1 MQLCKHRSQAGVNQL
16 GVTTIPARAHASEI
30 AVGFAIIAFWRNL
43 SGPAALSVVQI
54 EPTSCQAVTCGQFYL
69 QRSPD
74 RQPRLSR

>member
-1 MQLCKHRSQAGVNQL
+1 MTHKHRSQAGQL
-16 GVTTIPARAHASEI
+16 GVTTMSEI
-30 AVGFAIIAFWRNL
+30 AVGFAIIAFWRNF

-54 EPTSCQAVTCGQFYL
+54 EPTSCQAVMCGQFCL